1 MPKMTPVAIGVE
13 FNENEMIVRLGD
25 ARTLSVPLEWFPRL
39 KAATPELR
47 AQWRLIGAGVGIS
60 WEALDE
66 DISVSAL
73 LAA

>member
-1 MPKMTPVAIGVE
+1 MTPVATGVE
-13 FNENEMIVRLGD
+13 FNENEMIVRLAD

-39 KAATPELR
+39 KEATPELR